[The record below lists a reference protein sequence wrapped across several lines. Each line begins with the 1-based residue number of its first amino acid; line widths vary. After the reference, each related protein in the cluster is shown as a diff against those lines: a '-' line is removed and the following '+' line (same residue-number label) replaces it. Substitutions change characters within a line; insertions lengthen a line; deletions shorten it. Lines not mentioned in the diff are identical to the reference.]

1 MSITVQR
8 SRRHSKP
15 YSKEDALRGASVEEL
30 NGQKRKKG
38 KKERERKRKKEKK
51 SFSKKRSQIE
61 IEKTQNNTRF
71 IACL

>member
-38 KKERERKRKKEKK
+38 KKEKRKKGKRKKEKE
-51 SFSKKRSQIE
+51 R
-61 IEKTQNNTRF
+61 EKEF
-71 IACL
+71 F